1 MPLPGMLQKR
11 SLNDLEVNMPSLLD
25 AAEAFSKLG
34 KKSVEIDQAACV
46 RVRHRH
52 ASCMACFQVCA
63 HEAIARDDDGL
74 LAIDN
79 HLCTGCGACA
89 SVCPT
94 SALQLV
100 EDVPELVRAAI
111 ESIAEQA
118 DALQDDT
125 DPSSADSLRTE
136 KPCGTLTISC
146 EYLRN
151 QEAALE
157 ERAHSEAGLRVKAS
171 PDEIDPP
178 KAKTEHEA
186 ECSLTLSCLAALDE
200 AALISAAC
208 SNVEVRY
215 ESGDCACCP
224 NAQGELIATLGEQA
238 TRFLGAFLAA
248 ATPERPLPAARAL
261 PAAWSLVT
269 PNDAESATTNT
280 SPELSRRG
288 LFDHFIERT
297 TDSIAEAA
305 VGTFYVSTTAQDQKR
320 TLAQRLFADKGIL
333 KHIEA
338 VLLGILQNLLDG
350 GAHEQ
355 RHGLVCLGNA
365 FFLHAPLQFASSALT
380 SEALSAHAGKILRVG
395 LVKALCNHGVF
406 LLSILA
412 CDRLLCAAPPHGG
425 NHTIGAGSAAPVR
438 CRSAAAGLLPN
449 QRFSSSSSS
458 SSFLPPRTISP
469 DGT

>member
-1 MPLPGMLQKR
+1 
-11 SLNDLEVNMPSLLD
+11 MPSLLD

-52 ASCMACFQVCA
+52 ASCTACFQVCA
-63 HEAIARDDDGL
+63 HEAITRDDDGL

-79 HLCTGCGACA
+79 HLCTGCGACV

-100 EDVPELVRAAI
+100 EDVPDLVRAAI
-111 ESIAEQA
+111 KRIIEQA
-118 DALQDDT
+118 DALQDDA
-125 DPSSADSLRTE
+125 DQGSAGGLHAKR
-136 KPCGTLTISC
+136 PCGTLTIRC

-151 QEAALE
+151 QQAALE
-157 ERAHSEAGLRVKAS
+157 ERARNEADLRVGAL
-171 PDEIDPP
+171 PEEIDPS
-178 KAKTEHEA
+178 KAKIEHEA

-224 NAQGELIATLGEQA
+224 NAQGELIAALGEQA
-238 TRFLGAFLAA
+238 THFLGAFLAA
-248 ATPERPLPAARAL
+248 ATPERPLPATQAL

-269 PNDAESATTNT
+269 PNDAERATTNT

-320 TLAQRLFADKGIL
+320 TLTQSLFADKGIL

-338 VLLGILQNLLDG
+338 VRNERVLNELYHFDPEWADRVLPEKDDAVLPTRLFGEVTVDEIACDLCGICMTFCPTG
-350 GAHEQ
+350 
-355 RHGLVCLGNA
+355 
-365 FFLHAPLQFASSALT
+365 
-380 SEALSAHAGKILRVG
+380 ALSGVANEPVNSFVMLNRDIASKGELSFRANDCMACNLCLDVCPHD
-395 LVKALCNHGVF
+395 ALELQRG
-406 LLSILA
+406 I
-412 CDRLLCAAPPHGG
+412 CARDLFALEPH
-425 NHTIGAGSAAPVR
+425 TLIKR
-438 CRSAAAGLLPN
+438 
-449 QRFSSSSSS
+449 
-458 SSFLPPRTISP
+458 
-469 DGT
+469 

>member
-1 MPLPGMLQKR
+1 
-11 SLNDLEVNMPSLLD
+11 MPSLLD

-34 KKSVEIDQAACV
+34 KKSVGIDQAACV

-52 ASCMACFQVCA
+52 ASCTACFQVCA
-63 HEAIARDDDGL
+63 HEAITRDDDGL

-79 HLCTGCGACA
+79 HLCTGCGACV

-100 EDVPELVRAAI
+100 EDVPDLVRAAI
-111 ESIAEQA
+111 KRIIEQA
-118 DALQDDT
+118 DALQDDA
-125 DPSSADSLRTE
+125 DQGSAGGLHAKR
-136 KPCGTLTISC
+136 PCGTLTIRC

-151 QEAALE
+151 QQAALE
-157 ERAHSEAGLRVKAS
+157 ERARNEADLRVGAL
-171 PDEIDPP
+171 PEEIDPS
-178 KAKTEHEA
+178 KAKIEHEA

-224 NAQGELIATLGEQA
+224 NAQGELIAALGEQA
-238 TRFLGAFLAA
+238 THFLGAFLAA
-248 ATPERPLPAARAL
+248 ATPERPLPAARVL

-269 PNDAESATTNT
+269 PNDAERATTNT

-320 TLAQRLFADKGIL
+320 TLTQSLFADKGIL

-338 VLLGILQNLLDG
+338 ARNERVLNELYRFDPKWADRILPEKDDAVLPTRLFGEVTVDEIACDLCGICMTFCPTG
-350 GAHEQ
+350 
-355 RHGLVCLGNA
+355 
-365 FFLHAPLQFASSALT
+365 
-380 SEALSAHAGKILRVG
+380 ALSGVANEPVNSFVMLNRDIASKGELSFRANDCMACNLCLDVCPHD
-395 LVKALCNHGVF
+395 ALELQRG
-406 LLSILA
+406 I
-412 CDRLLCAAPPHGG
+412 CARDLFA
-425 NHTIGAGSAAPVR
+425 
-438 CRSAAAGLLPN
+438 LE
-449 QRFSSSSSS
+449 
-458 SSFLPPRTISP
+458 PRTLIKR
-469 DGT
+469 

>member
-1 MPLPGMLQKR
+1 
-11 SLNDLEVNMPSLLD
+11 MPSLLD

-52 ASCMACFQVCA
+52 ASCTACFQVCA
-63 HEAIARDDDGL
+63 HEAISRDDDGL

-100 EDVPELVRAAI
+100 EDVPELVRTAI
-111 ESIAEQA
+111 KHIVEQA
-118 DALQDDT
+118 DALQDDA
-125 DPSSADSLRTE
+125 DQDSAGGLHAKR
-136 KPCGTLTISC
+136 PCGTLTIRC

-151 QEAALE
+151 QQAALE
-157 ERAHSEAGLRVKAS
+157 ERARNETDLRVGAS
-171 PDEIDPP
+171 PEKIGPS

-224 NAQGELIATLGEQA
+224 NAQGELIAALGEQA
-238 TRFLGAFLAA
+238 THFLGAFLAA
-248 ATPERPLPAARAL
+248 ATPEQPLPAARAL

-269 PNDAESATTNT
+269 PNDAERATTNT

-305 VGTFYVSTTAQDQKR
+305 VGTFYVGTTAQDQKR
-320 TLAQRLFADKGIL
+320 TLTQSLFADKGIL

-338 VLLGILQNLLDG
+338 ARNERVLNELYRFDPKWVDRILPEKDDAVLPTRLFGEVTVDEIACDLCGICMTFCPTG
-350 GAHEQ
+350 
-355 RHGLVCLGNA
+355 
-365 FFLHAPLQFASSALT
+365 
-380 SEALSAHAGKILRVG
+380 ALSGVANEPVNSFVMLNRDIASKGELSFRANDCMACNLCLDICPHD
-395 LVKALCNHGVF
+395 ALELQRG
-406 LLSILA
+406 I
-412 CDRLLCAAPPHGG
+412 CARDLFA
-425 NHTIGAGSAAPVR
+425 
-438 CRSAAAGLLPN
+438 LE
-449 QRFSSSSSS
+449 
-458 SSFLPPRTISP
+458 PRTLIKR
-469 DGT
+469 

>member
-1 MPLPGMLQKR
+1 
-11 SLNDLEVNMPSLLD
+11 MPSLLD

-52 ASCMACFQVCA
+52 ASCTACFQVCA
-63 HEAIARDDDGL
+63 HEAITRDDDGL

-79 HLCTGCGACA
+79 HLCTGCGACV

-100 EDVPELVRAAI
+100 EDVPDLVRAAI
-111 ESIAEQA
+111 KRIIEQA
-118 DALQDDT
+118 DALQDDA
-125 DPSSADSLRTE
+125 DQGSAGGLHAKR
-136 KPCGTLTISC
+136 PCGTLTIRC

-151 QEAALE
+151 QQAALE
-157 ERAHSEAGLRVKAS
+157 ERARNEADLRVGAL
-171 PDEIDPP
+171 PEEIDPS
-178 KAKTEHEA
+178 KAKIEHEA

-200 AALISAAC
+200 AALVSAAC

-224 NAQGELIATLGEQA
+224 NAQGELIAALGEQA
-238 TRFLGAFLAA
+238 THFLGAFLAA

-320 TLAQRLFADKGIL
+320 TLTQSLFADKGIL
-333 KHIEA
+333 KRINAVRNERVLNELYRFDPEWADQILPEKDDA
-338 VLLGILQNLLDG
+338 VLPTRLFGEVTVD
-350 GAHEQ
+350 E
-355 RHGLVCLGNA
+355 
-365 FFLHAPLQFASSALT
+365 T
-380 SEALSAHAGKILRVG
+380 
-395 LVKALCNHGVF
+395 
-406 LLSILA
+406 A
-412 CDRLLCAAPPHGG
+412 CDLCGICMTFCPTGALRGVANEPVNSFVMLNRNVASKGELSFRANDCMACQLCTDICPHD
-425 NHTIGAGSAAPVR
+425 A
-438 CRSAAAGLLPN
+438 LEL
-449 QRFSSSSSS
+449 QRGICARDLFA
-458 SSFLPPRTISP
+458 LEPRTLIKR
-469 DGT
+469 

>member
-1 MPLPGMLQKR
+1 
-11 SLNDLEVNMPSLLD
+11 MPSLLD

-52 ASCMACFQVCA
+52 ASCTACFQVCA
-63 HEAIARDDDGL
+63 HEAITRDDDGL

-79 HLCTGCGACA
+79 HLCTGCGACV

-100 EDVPELVRAAI
+100 EEVPDHVQAAI
-111 ESIAEQA
+111 KRIVEQA
-118 DALQDDT
+118 DVLQDDA
-125 DPSSADSLRTE
+125 DQGSAGGLHAER
-136 KPCGTLTISC
+136 PCGTLTIRC

-151 QEAALE
+151 QQAALE
-157 ERAHSEAGLRVKAS
+157 ERARNEADLRASAS
-171 PDEIDPP
+171 PDKIDPS

-186 ECSLTLSCLAALDE
+186 GCSLTLSCLAALDE

-224 NAQGELIATLGEQA
+224 NAQGELIAALGEQA
-238 TRFLGAFLAA
+238 THFLGAFLAA
-248 ATPERPLPAARAL
+248 ATPERPLPAARVL

-269 PNDAESATTNT
+269 PNDAERATTNT

-320 TLAQRLFADKGIL
+320 TLTQSLFADKGIL

-338 VLLGILQNLLDG
+338 VRNERVLNELYRFDPEWVDRVLPEKDDAVLPTRLFGEVTVDEIACDLCGICMTFCPTG
-350 GAHEQ
+350 
-355 RHGLVCLGNA
+355 
-365 FFLHAPLQFASSALT
+365 
-380 SEALSAHAGKILRVG
+380 ALSGVANEPVNSFVMLNRDIASKGELSFRANDCMACNLCLDVCPHD
-395 LVKALCNHGVF
+395 ALELQRG
-406 LLSILA
+406 I
-412 CDRLLCAAPPHGG
+412 CARDLFALEPH
-425 NHTIGAGSAAPVR
+425 TLIKR
-438 CRSAAAGLLPN
+438 
-449 QRFSSSSSS
+449 
-458 SSFLPPRTISP
+458 
-469 DGT
+469 

>member
-1 MPLPGMLQKR
+1 
-11 SLNDLEVNMPSLLD
+11 MPSLLD

-52 ASCMACFQVCA
+52 ASCTACFQVCA

-100 EDVPELVRAAI
+100 EDVLDLVRAAI
-111 ESIAEQA
+111 KRIVEQA
-118 DALQDDT
+118 DALQDDA
-125 DPSSADSLRTE
+125 DQGSAGDLHAER
-136 KPCGTLTISC
+136 PCGTLTIRC

-151 QEAALE
+151 QQAALE
-157 ERAHSEAGLRVKAS
+157 ERARNETDLRVGAL
-171 PDEIDPP
+171 PEEIDPS
-178 KAKTEHEA
+178 KAKVEHEA

-224 NAQGELIATLGEQA
+224 NAQGELIAALGEQA
-238 TRFLGAFLAA
+238 THFLGAFLAA
-248 ATPERPLPAARAL
+248 ATPERPLPAARVL
-261 PAAWSLVT
+261 PAAWSHVT
-269 PNDAESATTNT
+269 PNDAERATTNT

-320 TLAQRLFADKGIL
+320 TLTQSLFADKGIL

-338 VLLGILQNLLDG
+338 VRNERVLNELYRFDPKWVDRILPEKDDAVLPTRLFGEVTVDEIACDLCGICMTFCPTG
-350 GAHEQ
+350 
-355 RHGLVCLGNA
+355 
-365 FFLHAPLQFASSALT
+365 
-380 SEALSAHAGKILRVG
+380 ALSGVANEPVNSFVMLNRDIASKGELSFRANDCMACNLCLDVCPHD
-395 LVKALCNHGVF
+395 ALELQRG
-406 LLSILA
+406 I
-412 CDRLLCAAPPHGG
+412 CARDLFA
-425 NHTIGAGSAAPVR
+425 
-438 CRSAAAGLLPN
+438 LE
-449 QRFSSSSSS
+449 
-458 SSFLPPRTISP
+458 PRTLIKR
-469 DGT
+469 

>member
-1 MPLPGMLQKR
+1 
-11 SLNDLEVNMPSLLD
+11 MPSLLD

-52 ASCMACFQVCA
+52 ASCTACFQVCA

-79 HLCTGCGACA
+79 HLCTGCGACV

-100 EDVPELVRAAI
+100 EDVPDHVQAAI
-111 ESIAEQA
+111 KRIVEQA
-118 DALQDDT
+118 DVLQDD
-125 DPSSADSLRTE
+125 ADQGRAGDLHAES
-136 KPCGTLTISC
+136 PCGTLTISC

-151 QEAALE
+151 QQAALE
-157 ERAHSEAGLRVKAS
+157 EHARNEADLRVGAS
-171 PDEIDPP
+171 PDKTDPS

-224 NAQGELIATLGEQA
+224 NAQGELIAALGEQA
-238 TRFLGAFLAA
+238 THFLGAFLAA
-248 ATPERPLPAARAL
+248 ATPERPLPAARVL

-269 PNDAESATTNT
+269 PNDAERATTNT

-305 VGTFYVSTTAQDQKR
+305 VGTFYVSTTTQDQKR
-320 TLAQRLFADKGIL
+320 TLTQSLFADKGIL

-338 VLLGILQNLLDG
+338 VRNERVLNELYRFDPEWADRILPEKDDAVLPTRLFGEVTVDEIACDLCGICMTFCPTG
-350 GAHEQ
+350 
-355 RHGLVCLGNA
+355 
-365 FFLHAPLQFASSALT
+365 
-380 SEALSAHAGKILRVG
+380 ALSGVANEPVNSFVMLNRDIASKGELNFRANDCMACNLCLDVCPHD
-395 LVKALCNHGVF
+395 ALELQRG
-406 LLSILA
+406 I
-412 CDRLLCAAPPHGG
+412 CARDLFA
-425 NHTIGAGSAAPVR
+425 
-438 CRSAAAGLLPN
+438 LE
-449 QRFSSSSSS
+449 
-458 SSFLPPRTISP
+458 PRTLIKR
-469 DGT
+469 

>member
-1 MPLPGMLQKR
+1 
-11 SLNDLEVNMPSLLD
+11 MPSLLD

-52 ASCMACFQVCA
+52 TSCTACFQVCA
-63 HEAIARDDDGL
+63 HEAITRDDDGL

-79 HLCTGCGACA
+79 HLCTGCGACV

-100 EDVPELVRAAI
+100 EDVPGLVQAAI
-111 ESIAEQA
+111 KRIAEQA
-118 DALQDDT
+118 DALQDDA
-125 DPSSADSLRTE
+125 DQGSAGGLHAKR
-136 KPCGTLTISC
+136 PCGALTIRC

-151 QEAALE
+151 QQAALE
-157 ERAHSEAGLRVKAS
+157 ERARNEADLRVGAL
-171 PDEIDPP
+171 PEEIDPS
-178 KAKTEHEA
+178 KAKIEHEA

-224 NAQGELIATLGEQA
+224 NAQGELIAALGEQA
-238 TRFLGAFLAA
+238 THFLGAFLAA
-248 ATPERPLPAARAL
+248 ATPERPLPATRVL

-269 PNDAESATTNT
+269 PNDAERATTNT

-320 TLAQRLFADKGIL
+320 TLTQSLFADKGIL

-338 VLLGILQNLLDG
+338 VRNERVLNELYRFDPEWADRVLPEKDDATLPTRLFGEVTVDKTTCDLCGICMTFCPTG
-350 GAHEQ
+350 
-355 RHGLVCLGNA
+355 
-365 FFLHAPLQFASSALT
+365 
-380 SEALSAHAGKILRVG
+380 ALSGVANEPVNSFVMLNRDIASKGELSFRANDCMACNLCLDVCPHD
-395 LVKALCNHGVF
+395 ALELQRG
-406 LLSILA
+406 I
-412 CDRLLCAAPPHGG
+412 CARDLFALEPH
-425 NHTIGAGSAAPVR
+425 TLIKR
-438 CRSAAAGLLPN
+438 
-449 QRFSSSSSS
+449 
-458 SSFLPPRTISP
+458 
-469 DGT
+469 

>member
-1 MPLPGMLQKR
+1 
-11 SLNDLEVNMPSLLD
+11 MPSLLD

-52 ASCMACFQVCA
+52 ASCTACFQVCA
-63 HEAIARDDDGL
+63 HEAITRDDDGL

-79 HLCTGCGACA
+79 HLCTGCGACV

-100 EDVPELVRAAI
+100 EDVPDLVRAAI
-111 ESIAEQA
+111 KRIIEQA
-118 DALQDDT
+118 DALQDDA
-125 DPSSADSLRTE
+125 DQGSAGGLHAKR
-136 KPCGTLTISC
+136 PCGTLTIRC

-151 QEAALE
+151 QQAALE
-157 ERAHSEAGLRVKAS
+157 ERARNEADLRVGAS
-171 PDEIDPP
+171 PEEIDPS

-186 ECSLTLSCLAALDE
+186 GCSLTLSCLAALDE

-224 NAQGELIATLGEQA
+224 NAQGELIAALGEQA
-238 TRFLGAFLAA
+238 THFLGAFLAA
-248 ATPERPLPAARAL
+248 VTPERPLPAARVL

-269 PNDAESATTNT
+269 PNDAERATTNT

-320 TLAQRLFADKGIL
+320 TLTQSLFADKGIL

-338 VLLGILQNLLDG
+338 VRNERMLNELYRFDPEWADRVLPEKDDAVLPTRLFGEVTVDKTTCDLCGICMTFCPTG
-350 GAHEQ
+350 
-355 RHGLVCLGNA
+355 
-365 FFLHAPLQFASSALT
+365 
-380 SEALSAHAGKILRVG
+380 ALSGVANEPVNSFVMLNRDIASKGELSFRANDCMACNLCLDVCPHD
-395 LVKALCNHGVF
+395 ALELQRG
-406 LLSILA
+406 I
-412 CDRLLCAAPPHGG
+412 CARDLFA
-425 NHTIGAGSAAPVR
+425 
-438 CRSAAAGLLPN
+438 LE
-449 QRFSSSSSS
+449 
-458 SSFLPPRTISP
+458 PRTLIKR
-469 DGT
+469 

>member
-288 LFDHFIERT
+288 MFDHFVHRT

-305 VGTFYVSTTAQDQKR
+305 VGTFYVGAETQREKPALAQSLLARKGLMKRVEPVRNERILNELYRIDPAWAEATLNAEDDIHLPTRLFGSVRVSETTCDLCGICMTFCPTGALRGVANEPVNSFVALTRNTEIHGQLDFRANDCMACNLCLDVCPHDALELQRGICARDLFALEPR
-320 TLAQRLFADKGIL
+320 TLIKR
-333 KHIEA
+333 
-338 VLLGILQNLLDG
+338 
-350 GAHEQ
+350 
-355 RHGLVCLGNA
+355 
-365 FFLHAPLQFASSALT
+365 
-380 SEALSAHAGKILRVG
+380 
-395 LVKALCNHGVF
+395 
-406 LLSILA
+406 
-412 CDRLLCAAPPHGG
+412 
-425 NHTIGAGSAAPVR
+425 
-438 CRSAAAGLLPN
+438 
-449 QRFSSSSSS
+449 
-458 SSFLPPRTISP
+458 
-469 DGT
+469 

>member
-1 MPLPGMLQKR
+1 
-11 SLNDLEVNMPSLLD
+11 MPSLLD

-52 ASCMACFQVCA
+52 ASCTACFQVCA
-63 HEAIARDDDGL
+63 HEAISRDDDGL

-79 HLCTGCGACA
+79 HLCTGCGACV

-100 EDVPELVRAAI
+100 EDVPDHVQAAI
-111 ESIAEQA
+111 KRIVEQA
-118 DALQDDT
+118 DVLQDD
-125 DPSSADSLRTE
+125 ADQGRAGDLHAES
-136 KPCGTLTISC
+136 PCGTLTIRC

-151 QEAALE
+151 QQAALE
-157 ERAHSEAGLRVKAS
+157 ERARNEADLRVGAL
-171 PDEIDPP
+171 PEEIDPS
-178 KAKTEHEA
+178 KAKIEHEA

-224 NAQGELIATLGEQA
+224 NAQGELIAALGEQA
-238 TRFLGAFLAA
+238 THFLGAFLAA
-248 ATPERPLPAARAL
+248 ATPERPLPATRAL

-269 PNDAESATTNT
+269 PNDAERATTNT

-320 TLAQRLFADKGIL
+320 TLTQSLFADKGIL

-338 VLLGILQNLLDG
+338 ARNERVLNELYRFDPKWADRILPEKDDAVLPTRLFGEVTVDEIACDLCGICMTFCPTG
-350 GAHEQ
+350 
-355 RHGLVCLGNA
+355 
-365 FFLHAPLQFASSALT
+365 
-380 SEALSAHAGKILRVG
+380 ALSGVANEPVNSFVMLNRDIASKGELSFRANDCMACNLCLDVCPHD
-395 LVKALCNHGVF
+395 ALELQRG
-406 LLSILA
+406 I
-412 CDRLLCAAPPHGG
+412 CARDLFALEPH
-425 NHTIGAGSAAPVR
+425 TLIKR
-438 CRSAAAGLLPN
+438 
-449 QRFSSSSSS
+449 
-458 SSFLPPRTISP
+458 
-469 DGT
+469 

>member
-1 MPLPGMLQKR
+1 
-11 SLNDLEVNMPSLLD
+11 MPSLLD

-52 ASCMACFQVCA
+52 ASCTACFQVCA
-63 HEAIARDDDGL
+63 HEAITRDDDGL

-79 HLCTGCGACA
+79 HLCTGCGACV

-100 EDVPELVRAAI
+100 EDVPDLVRAAI
-111 ESIAEQA
+111 KRIIEQA
-118 DALQDDT
+118 DALQDDA
-125 DPSSADSLRTE
+125 DQGSAGGLHAKR
-136 KPCGTLTISC
+136 PCGTLTIRC

-151 QEAALE
+151 QQAALE
-157 ERAHSEAGLRVKAS
+157 ERARNEADLRVGAL
-171 PDEIDPP
+171 PEEIDPS
-178 KAKTEHEA
+178 KAKIEHEA

-224 NAQGELIATLGEQA
+224 NAQGELIAALGEQA
-238 TRFLGAFLAA
+238 THFLGAFLAA
-248 ATPERPLPAARAL
+248 ATSERPLPAARVL

-269 PNDAESATTNT
+269 PNDAERATTNT

-320 TLAQRLFADKGIL
+320 TLTQSLFADKGIL

-338 VLLGILQNLLDG
+338 ARNERVLNELYRFDPEWADRILPEKDDAVLPTRLFGEVTVDEIACDLCGICMTFCPTG
-350 GAHEQ
+350 
-355 RHGLVCLGNA
+355 
-365 FFLHAPLQFASSALT
+365 
-380 SEALSAHAGKILRVG
+380 ALSGVANEPVNSFVMLNRDIASKGELSFRANDCMACNLCLDVCPHD
-395 LVKALCNHGVF
+395 ALELQRG
-406 LLSILA
+406 I
-412 CDRLLCAAPPHGG
+412 CARDLFA
-425 NHTIGAGSAAPVR
+425 
-438 CRSAAAGLLPN
+438 LE
-449 QRFSSSSSS
+449 
-458 SSFLPPRTISP
+458 PRTLIKR
-469 DGT
+469 

>member
-1 MPLPGMLQKR
+1 
-11 SLNDLEVNMPSLLD
+11 MPSLLD

-52 ASCMACFQVCA
+52 ASCTACFQVCA

-79 HLCTGCGACA
+79 HLCTGCGACV

-100 EDVPELVRAAI
+100 EDVPDHVQAAI
-111 ESIAEQA
+111 KRIVEQA
-118 DALQDDT
+118 DVLQDD
-125 DPSSADSLRTE
+125 ADQGRAGDLHAES
-136 KPCGTLTISC
+136 PCGTLTISC

-151 QEAALE
+151 QQAALE
-157 ERAHSEAGLRVKAS
+157 EHARNEADLRVGAS
-171 PDEIDPP
+171 PDKTDPS
-178 KAKTEHEA
+178 KAKIEHEA
-186 ECSLTLSCLAALDE
+186 GCSLTLSCLAALDE

-224 NAQGELIATLGEQA
+224 NAQGELIAALGEQA
-238 TRFLGAFLAA
+238 THFLGAFLAA
-248 ATPERPLPAARAL
+248 ATSERPLPAARVL

-269 PNDAESATTNT
+269 PNDAERATTNT

-305 VGTFYVSTTAQDQKR
+305 VGTFYVSTTTQDQKR
-320 TLAQRLFADKGIL
+320 TLTQSLFADKGIL

-338 VLLGILQNLLDG
+338 VRNERVLNELYRFDPEWADRILPEKDDAVLPTRLFGEVTVDEIACDLCGICMTFCPTG
-350 GAHEQ
+350 
-355 RHGLVCLGNA
+355 
-365 FFLHAPLQFASSALT
+365 
-380 SEALSAHAGKILRVG
+380 ALSGVANEPVNSFVMLNRDIASKGELNFRANDCMACNLCLDVCPHD
-395 LVKALCNHGVF
+395 ALELQRG
-406 LLSILA
+406 I
-412 CDRLLCAAPPHGG
+412 CARDLFALEPH
-425 NHTIGAGSAAPVR
+425 TLIKR
-438 CRSAAAGLLPN
+438 
-449 QRFSSSSSS
+449 
-458 SSFLPPRTISP
+458 
-469 DGT
+469 

>member
-1 MPLPGMLQKR
+1 MPLPGVLQKR

-100 EDVPELVRAAI
+100 EDIPELVRAAI

-151 QEAALE
+151 QQAALK
-157 ERAHSEAGLRVKAS
+157 ERAHREADLRASAS
-171 PDEIDPP
+171 PDEIDPS
-178 KAKTEHEA
+178 KAKPGHEA

-224 NAQGELIATLGEQA
+224 NAQGSLIAEVSEQA
-238 TRFLGAFLAA
+238 EHLLAA
-248 ATPERPLPAARAL
+248 LVDASPYGLSLPGNARAIA
-261 PAAWSLVT
+261 PQWTIVE
-269 PNDAESATTNT
+269 AESEEASRANT

-288 LFDHFIERT
+288 MFDHFVHRT

-305 VGTFYVSTTAQDQKR
+305 VGTFYVGAETQREKPALTQSLLARKGLMKRVEPVRNERILNELYRIDPAWAEATLNAEDDIHLPTRLFGSVRVSETICDLCGICMTFCPTGALRGVANEPVNSFVALTRNTEIHGQLDFRANDCVACQLCTDICPHDALELQRGIRECDLFALEPR
-320 TLAQRLFADKGIL
+320 TLIKR
-333 KHIEA
+333 
-338 VLLGILQNLLDG
+338 
-350 GAHEQ
+350 
-355 RHGLVCLGNA
+355 
-365 FFLHAPLQFASSALT
+365 
-380 SEALSAHAGKILRVG
+380 
-395 LVKALCNHGVF
+395 
-406 LLSILA
+406 
-412 CDRLLCAAPPHGG
+412 
-425 NHTIGAGSAAPVR
+425 
-438 CRSAAAGLLPN
+438 
-449 QRFSSSSSS
+449 
-458 SSFLPPRTISP
+458 
-469 DGT
+469 

>member
-1 MPLPGMLQKR
+1 
-11 SLNDLEVNMPSLLD
+11 MPSLLD

-52 ASCMACFQVCA
+52 ASCTACFQVCA
-63 HEAIARDDDGL
+63 HEAITRDDDGL

-79 HLCTGCGACA
+79 HLCTGCGACV

-100 EDVPELVRAAI
+100 EDVPDLVRAAI
-111 ESIAEQA
+111 KRIIEQA
-118 DALQDDT
+118 DALQDDA
-125 DPSSADSLRTE
+125 DQGSAGGLHAKR
-136 KPCGTLTISC
+136 PCGTLTIRC

-151 QEAALE
+151 QQAALE
-157 ERAHSEAGLRVKAS
+157 ERARNEADLRVGAL
-171 PDEIDPP
+171 PEEIDPS
-178 KAKTEHEA
+178 KTKIKHEA

-224 NAQGELIATLGEQA
+224 NAQGELIAALGEQA
-238 TRFLGAFLAA
+238 THFLGAFLAA
-248 ATPERPLPAARAL
+248 ATPERPLPAARVL
-261 PAAWSLVT
+261 PAAWSLVS
-269 PNDAESATTNT
+269 PNDAERATTNT

-320 TLAQRLFADKGIL
+320 TLAQSLFADKGIL

-338 VLLGILQNLLDG
+338 VRNERVLNELYRFDPEWADRILPEKDDAVLPTRLFGEVTVDEIACDLCGICMTFCPTG
-350 GAHEQ
+350 
-355 RHGLVCLGNA
+355 
-365 FFLHAPLQFASSALT
+365 
-380 SEALSAHAGKILRVG
+380 ALSGVANEPVNSFVMLNRDIASKGELSFRANDCMACNLCLDVCPHD
-395 LVKALCNHGVF
+395 ALELQRG
-406 LLSILA
+406 I
-412 CDRLLCAAPPHGG
+412 CARDLFALEPH
-425 NHTIGAGSAAPVR
+425 TLIKR
-438 CRSAAAGLLPN
+438 
-449 QRFSSSSSS
+449 
-458 SSFLPPRTISP
+458 
-469 DGT
+469 

>member
-1 MPLPGMLQKR
+1 
-11 SLNDLEVNMPSLLD
+11 MPSLLD

-52 ASCMACFQVCA
+52 ASCTACFQVCA
-63 HEAIARDDDGL
+63 HEAITRDDDGL

-79 HLCTGCGACA
+79 HLCTGCGACV

-100 EDVPELVRAAI
+100 EDVPDLVRAAI
-111 ESIAEQA
+111 KRIIEQA
-118 DALQDDT
+118 DALQDDA
-125 DPSSADSLRTE
+125 DQGSAGGLHAKR
-136 KPCGTLTISC
+136 PCGTLTIRC

-151 QEAALE
+151 QQAALE
-157 ERAHSEAGLRVKAS
+157 ERARNEADLRVGAL
-171 PDEIDPP
+171 PEEIDLS
-178 KAKTEHEA
+178 KAKIEHEA

-215 ESGDCACCP
+215 ESGNCACCP
-224 NAQGELIATLGEQA
+224 NAQGELIAALGEQA
-238 TRFLGAFLAA
+238 THFLGAFLAA
-248 ATPERPLPAARAL
+248 ATPERPLPATRAL

-269 PNDAESATTNT
+269 PNDAERATTNT

-320 TLAQRLFADKGIL
+320 TLTQSLFADKGIL
-333 KHIEA
+333 KHVEA
-338 VLLGILQNLLDG
+338 VRNERVLNELYRFDPEWADRVLPEKDDAVLPTRLFGEVTVDEIACDLCGICMTFCPTG
-350 GAHEQ
+350 
-355 RHGLVCLGNA
+355 
-365 FFLHAPLQFASSALT
+365 
-380 SEALSAHAGKILRVG
+380 ALSGVANEPVNSFVMLNRDIASRGELSFRANDCMACNLCLDVCPHD
-395 LVKALCNHGVF
+395 ALELQRG
-406 LLSILA
+406 I
-412 CDRLLCAAPPHGG
+412 CARDIFALEPH
-425 NHTIGAGSAAPVR
+425 TLIKR
-438 CRSAAAGLLPN
+438 
-449 QRFSSSSSS
+449 
-458 SSFLPPRTISP
+458 
-469 DGT
+469 

>member
-1 MPLPGMLQKR
+1 
-11 SLNDLEVNMPSLLD
+11 MPSLLD

-52 ASCMACFQVCA
+52 ASCTACFQVCA
-63 HEAIARDDDGL
+63 HEAITRDDDGL

-79 HLCTGCGACA
+79 HLCTGCGACV

-100 EDVPELVRAAI
+100 EDVPDLVRAAI
-111 ESIAEQA
+111 KRIIEQA
-118 DALQDDT
+118 DALQDDA
-125 DPSSADSLRTE
+125 DQGSAGGLHAER
-136 KPCGTLTISC
+136 PCGTLTIRC

-151 QEAALE
+151 QQAALE
-157 ERAHSEAGLRVKAS
+157 ERARNEADLRVGAS
-171 PDEIDPP
+171 PEEIDPS

-186 ECSLTLSCLAALDE
+186 GCSLTLSCLAALDE

-224 NAQGELIATLGEQA
+224 NAQGELIAALGEQA
-238 TRFLGAFLAA
+238 THFLGAFLAA
-248 ATPERPLPAARAL
+248 ATSERPLPAARVL

-269 PNDAESATTNT
+269 PNDAERATTNT

-305 VGTFYVSTTAQDQKR
+305 VGTFYVSTTTQDQKR
-320 TLAQRLFADKGIL
+320 TLTQSLFADKGIL

-338 VLLGILQNLLDG
+338 ARNERVLNELYRFDPKWADRILPEKDDAVLPTRLFGEVTVDEIACDLCGICMTFCPTG
-350 GAHEQ
+350 
-355 RHGLVCLGNA
+355 
-365 FFLHAPLQFASSALT
+365 
-380 SEALSAHAGKILRVG
+380 ALSGVANEPVNSFVMLNRDIASKGELSFRANDCMACNLCLDVCPHD
-395 LVKALCNHGVF
+395 ALELQRG
-406 LLSILA
+406 I
-412 CDRLLCAAPPHGG
+412 CARDLFA
-425 NHTIGAGSAAPVR
+425 
-438 CRSAAAGLLPN
+438 LE
-449 QRFSSSSSS
+449 
-458 SSFLPPRTISP
+458 PRTLIKR
-469 DGT
+469 

>member
-1 MPLPGMLQKR
+1 
-11 SLNDLEVNMPSLLD
+11 MPSLLD

-52 ASCMACFQVCA
+52 ASCTACFQVCA
-63 HEAIARDDDGL
+63 HEAITRDDDGL

-79 HLCTGCGACA
+79 HLCTGCGACV

-100 EDVPELVRAAI
+100 EDVPDLVRAAI
-111 ESIAEQA
+111 KRIIEQA

-125 DPSSADSLRTE
+125 DQGSAGGLHAKR
-136 KPCGTLTISC
+136 PCGTLTIRC

-151 QEAALE
+151 QQAALE
-157 ERAHSEAGLRVKAS
+157 ERARNEADLRVGTLAE
-171 PDEIDPP
+171 EIDPS
-178 KAKTEHEA
+178 KAKIEHEA

-224 NAQGELIATLGEQA
+224 NAQGELIAALGEQA
-238 TRFLGAFLAA
+238 THFLGAFLAA
-248 ATPERPLPAARAL
+248 ATPDRPLPAARVL

-269 PNDAESATTNT
+269 PNDAERATTNT

-320 TLAQRLFADKGIL
+320 TLTQSLFADKGIL

-338 VLLGILQNLLDG
+338 VRNERVLNELYRFDPEWADRVLPEKDDAVLPTRLFGEVTVDEIACDLCGICMTFCPTG
-350 GAHEQ
+350 
-355 RHGLVCLGNA
+355 
-365 FFLHAPLQFASSALT
+365 
-380 SEALSAHAGKILRVG
+380 ALSGVANEPVNSFVMLNRDIASKGELSFRANDCMACNLCLDVCPHD
-395 LVKALCNHGVF
+395 ALELQRG
-406 LLSILA
+406 I
-412 CDRLLCAAPPHGG
+412 CARDLFALEPH
-425 NHTIGAGSAAPVR
+425 TLIKR
-438 CRSAAAGLLPN
+438 
-449 QRFSSSSSS
+449 
-458 SSFLPPRTISP
+458 
-469 DGT
+469 

>member
-1 MPLPGMLQKR
+1 
-11 SLNDLEVNMPSLLD
+11 MPSLLD

-52 ASCMACFQVCA
+52 ASCTACFQVCA
-63 HEAIARDDDGL
+63 HEAISRDDDGL

-100 EDVPELVRAAI
+100 EDVPDLVRAAI
-111 ESIAEQA
+111 KRIIEQA
-118 DALQDDT
+118 DALQDDA
-125 DPSSADSLRTE
+125 DQGSAGGLHAKR
-136 KPCGTLTISC
+136 PCGTLTIRC

-151 QEAALE
+151 QQAALE
-157 ERAHSEAGLRVKAS
+157 ERTRTEAGLHAS
-171 PDEIDPP
+171 DVPDEIDPSR
-178 KAKTEHEA
+178 AGTEHEA
-186 ECSLTLSCLAALDE
+186 GCSLTLSCLAALDE

-208 SNVEVRY
+208 ANVEIHY
-215 ESGDCACCP
+215 ESGDCAHCP
-224 NAQGELIATLGEQA
+224 NAQGELIATIGEQA
-238 TRFLGAFLAA
+238 THFLGSFLAA
-248 ATPERPLPAARAL
+248 TTPQRSLPAARAL

-269 PNDAESATTNT
+269 PADAERATTNT

-320 TLAQRLFADKGIL
+320 TLTQSLFADKGIL

-338 VLLGILQNLLDG
+338 ARNERVLNELYRFDPKWADRILPEKDDAVLPTRLFGEVTVDKAACDLCGICMTFCPTG
-350 GAHEQ
+350 
-355 RHGLVCLGNA
+355 
-365 FFLHAPLQFASSALT
+365 
-380 SEALSAHAGKILRVG
+380 ALSGVANEPVNSFVMLNRDIASKGELSFRANDCMACNLCLDVCPHD
-395 LVKALCNHGVF
+395 ALELQRG
-406 LLSILA
+406 I
-412 CDRLLCAAPPHGG
+412 CARDLFA
-425 NHTIGAGSAAPVR
+425 
-438 CRSAAAGLLPN
+438 LE
-449 QRFSSSSSS
+449 
-458 SSFLPPRTISP
+458 PRTLIKR
-469 DGT
+469 

>member
-1 MPLPGMLQKR
+1 
-11 SLNDLEVNMPSLLD
+11 MPSLLD

-52 ASCMACFQVCA
+52 ASCTACFQVCA
-63 HEAIARDDDGL
+63 HEAITRDDDGL

-79 HLCTGCGACA
+79 HLCTGCGACV

-100 EDVPELVRAAI
+100 EDVPDLVRAAI
-111 ESIAEQA
+111 KRIIEQA
-118 DALQDDT
+118 DALQDD
-125 DPSSADSLRTE
+125 ADQGGAGSLHAER
-136 KPCGTLTISC
+136 PCGTLTIRC

-151 QEAALE
+151 QQAALE
-157 ERAHSEAGLRVKAS
+157 ERARNEADFRVGAS
-171 PDEIDPP
+171 PEEIDPS

-186 ECSLTLSCLAALDE
+186 ESSLTLSCLAALDE

-224 NAQGELIATLGEQA
+224 NAQGELIAALGEQA
-238 TRFLGAFLAA
+238 THFLGAFLAA
-248 ATPERPLPAARAL
+248 ATPERPLPAARVL

-269 PNDAESATTNT
+269 PNDAERATTNT

-320 TLAQRLFADKGIL
+320 TLTQSLFADKGIL

-338 VLLGILQNLLDG
+338 VRNECVLNELYRFDPEWADRVLPKKDDAVLPTRLFGEVTVDEIACDLCGICMTFCPTG
-350 GAHEQ
+350 
-355 RHGLVCLGNA
+355 
-365 FFLHAPLQFASSALT
+365 
-380 SEALSAHAGKILRVG
+380 ALSGVANEPVNSFVMLNRDIASKGELSFRANDCMACNLCLDVCPHD
-395 LVKALCNHGVF
+395 ALELQRG
-406 LLSILA
+406 I
-412 CDRLLCAAPPHGG
+412 CARDLFALEPH
-425 NHTIGAGSAAPVR
+425 TLIKR
-438 CRSAAAGLLPN
+438 
-449 QRFSSSSSS
+449 
-458 SSFLPPRTISP
+458 
-469 DGT
+469 

>member
-269 PNDAESATTNT
+269 PQ
-280 SPELSRRG
+280 RCRKRHYQ
-288 LFDHFIERT
+288 HFART
-297 TDSIAEAA
+297 IAAWA
-305 VGTFYVSTTAQDQKR
+305 LRSLHR
-320 TLAQRLFADKGIL
+320 T
-333 KHIEA
+333 H
-338 VLLGILQNLLDG
+338 
-350 GAHEQ
+350 
-355 RHGLVCLGNA
+355 
-365 FFLHAPLQFASSALT
+365 
-380 SEALSAHAGKILRVG
+380 
-395 LVKALCNHGVF
+395 
-406 LLSILA
+406 
-412 CDRLLCAAPPHGG
+412 DRLYRRSSGG
-425 NHTIGAGSAAPVR
+425 H
-438 CRSAAAGLLPN
+438 LL
-449 QRFSSSSSS
+449 REH
-458 SSFLPPRTISP
+458 
-469 DGT
+469 DGTGSETNARSTSFCRQGHLEAHRSGAQ

>member
-1 MPLPGMLQKR
+1 
-11 SLNDLEVNMPSLLD
+11 MPSLLD

-52 ASCMACFQVCA
+52 ASCTACFQVCA

-79 HLCTGCGACA
+79 HLCTGCGACV

-100 EDVPELVRAAI
+100 EDVPDLVRAAI
-111 ESIAEQA
+111 KRIIEQA
-118 DALQDDT
+118 DALQDDA
-125 DPSSADSLRTE
+125 DQGSAGGLHAKR
-136 KPCGTLTISC
+136 PCGTLTIRC

-151 QEAALE
+151 QQAALE
-157 ERAHSEAGLRVKAS
+157 ERARNEADLRVGAL
-171 PDEIDPP
+171 PEEIDPS
-178 KAKTEHEA
+178 KAKIEHEA

-224 NAQGELIATLGEQA
+224 NAQGELIAALGEQA
-238 TRFLGAFLAA
+238 THFLGAFLAA
-248 ATPERPLPAARAL
+248 ATPKCPLPATRAL

-269 PNDAESATTNT
+269 PNDAERATTNT

-320 TLAQRLFADKGIL
+320 TLTQSLFADKGIL

-338 VLLGILQNLLDG
+338 ARNERVLNELYRFDPEWADRILPEKDDAVLPTRLFGEVTVDEIACDLCGICMTFCPTG
-350 GAHEQ
+350 
-355 RHGLVCLGNA
+355 
-365 FFLHAPLQFASSALT
+365 
-380 SEALSAHAGKILRVG
+380 ALSGVANEPVNSFVMLNRDIASKGELSFRANDCMACNLCLDVCPHD
-395 LVKALCNHGVF
+395 ALELQRG
-406 LLSILA
+406 I
-412 CDRLLCAAPPHGG
+412 CARDLFA
-425 NHTIGAGSAAPVR
+425 
-438 CRSAAAGLLPN
+438 LE
-449 QRFSSSSSS
+449 
-458 SSFLPPRTISP
+458 PRTLIKR
-469 DGT
+469 

>member
-1 MPLPGMLQKR
+1 
-11 SLNDLEVNMPSLLD
+11 MPSLLD

-52 ASCMACFQVCA
+52 ASCTACFQVCA

-79 HLCTGCGACA
+79 HLCTGCGACV

-100 EDVPELVRAAI
+100 EDVPDLVRAAI
-111 ESIAEQA
+111 KRIIEQA
-118 DALQDDT
+118 DALQDDA
-125 DPSSADSLRTE
+125 DQGSAGGLHAKR
-136 KPCGTLTISC
+136 PCGTLTIRC

-151 QEAALE
+151 QQAALE
-157 ERAHSEAGLRVKAS
+157 ERARNEADLRVGAL
-171 PDEIDPP
+171 PEEIDPS
-178 KAKTEHEA
+178 KAKIEHEA

-224 NAQGELIATLGEQA
+224 NAQGELIAALGEQA
-238 TRFLGAFLAA
+238 THFLGAFLAA
-248 ATPERPLPAARAL
+248 ATPERPLPATRAL
-261 PAAWSLVT
+261 PAVWSLVT
-269 PNDAESATTNT
+269 PNDAERATTNT

-320 TLAQRLFADKGIL
+320 TLTQSLFADKGIL

-338 VLLGILQNLLDG
+338 VRNERVLNELYRFDPEWADRVLPEKDDATLPTRLFGEVTVDKTTCDLCGICMTFCPTG
-350 GAHEQ
+350 
-355 RHGLVCLGNA
+355 
-365 FFLHAPLQFASSALT
+365 
-380 SEALSAHAGKILRVG
+380 ALSGVANEPVNSFVMLNRDIASKGELSFRANDCMACNLCLDVCPHD
-395 LVKALCNHGVF
+395 ALELQRG
-406 LLSILA
+406 I
-412 CDRLLCAAPPHGG
+412 CARDLFA
-425 NHTIGAGSAAPVR
+425 
-438 CRSAAAGLLPN
+438 LE
-449 QRFSSSSSS
+449 
-458 SSFLPPRTISP
+458 PRTLIKR
-469 DGT
+469 

>member
-1 MPLPGMLQKR
+1 
-11 SLNDLEVNMPSLLD
+11 MPSLLD

-52 ASCMACFQVCA
+52 ASCTACFQVCA
-63 HEAIARDDDGL
+63 HEAITRDDDGL

-79 HLCTGCGACA
+79 HLCTGCGACV

-100 EDVPELVRAAI
+100 EDVPDLVRAAI
-111 ESIAEQA
+111 KRIIEQA
-118 DALQDDT
+118 DALQDDA
-125 DPSSADSLRTE
+125 DQGSAGGLHAKR
-136 KPCGTLTISC
+136 PCGTLTIRC

-151 QEAALE
+151 QQAALE
-157 ERAHSEAGLRVKAS
+157 ERARNEADLRVGAL
-171 PDEIDPP
+171 PEEIDPS
-178 KAKTEHEA
+178 KAKIEHEA

-224 NAQGELIATLGEQA
+224 NAQGELIAALGEQA
-238 TRFLGAFLAA
+238 THFLGAFLAT
-248 ATPERPLPAARAL
+248 ATPERPLPAARVL

-269 PNDAESATTNT
+269 PNDAERATTNT

-320 TLAQRLFADKGIL
+320 TLTQSLFADKGIL

-338 VLLGILQNLLDG
+338 ARNERVLNELYRFDPKWADRILPEKDDAVLPTRLFGEVTVDEIACDLCGICMTFCPTG
-350 GAHEQ
+350 
-355 RHGLVCLGNA
+355 
-365 FFLHAPLQFASSALT
+365 
-380 SEALSAHAGKILRVG
+380 ALSGVANEPVNSFVMLNRDIASKGELSFRANDCMACNLCLDVCPHD
-395 LVKALCNHGVF
+395 ALELQRG
-406 LLSILA
+406 I
-412 CDRLLCAAPPHGG
+412 CARDLFALEPH
-425 NHTIGAGSAAPVR
+425 TLIKR
-438 CRSAAAGLLPN
+438 
-449 QRFSSSSSS
+449 
-458 SSFLPPRTISP
+458 
-469 DGT
+469 

>member
-338 VLLGILQNLLDG
+338 VRNERVLNELYRFDPEWADQILPEKEDAELPTRLFGEVTVDETACDLCGICMTFCPTG
-350 GAHEQ
+350 
-355 RHGLVCLGNA
+355 
-365 FFLHAPLQFASSALT
+365 
-380 SEALSAHAGKILRVG
+380 ALSGVANEPVNSFVMLNRDIAPKGELSFRANDCMACQLCTDICPHD
-395 LVKALCNHGVF
+395 ALELQRG
-406 LLSILA
+406 IRE
-412 CDRLLCAAPPHGG
+412 CDLFALE
-425 NHTIGAGSAAPVR
+425 
-438 CRSAAAGLLPN
+438 
-449 QRFSSSSSS
+449 
-458 SSFLPPRTISP
+458 PRTLIKR
-469 DGT
+469 

>member
-1 MPLPGMLQKR
+1 
-11 SLNDLEVNMPSLLD
+11 MPSLLD

-52 ASCMACFQVCA
+52 ASCTACFQVCA
-63 HEAIARDDDGL
+63 HEAITRDDDGL

-79 HLCTGCGACA
+79 HLCTGCGACV

-100 EDVPELVRAAI
+100 EDVPGLVQAAI
-111 ESIAEQA
+111 KRIAEQA
-118 DALQDDT
+118 DALQDDA
-125 DPSSADSLRTE
+125 DQGSAGGLHAKR
-136 KPCGTLTISC
+136 PCGALTIRC

-151 QEAALE
+151 QQAALE
-157 ERAHSEAGLRVKAS
+157 ERARNEADLRVGAL
-171 PDEIDPP
+171 PEEIDPS
-178 KAKTEHEA
+178 KAKIEHEA

-224 NAQGELIATLGEQA
+224 NAQGELIAALGEQA
-238 TRFLGAFLAA
+238 THFLGAFLAA
-248 ATPERPLPAARAL
+248 VTPERPLPATRVL

-269 PNDAESATTNT
+269 PNDAERATTNT

-320 TLAQRLFADKGIL
+320 TLTQSLFADKGIL

-338 VLLGILQNLLDG
+338 VRNERVLNELYRFDPEWADRVLPEKDDATLPTRLFGEVTVDKTTCDLCGICMTFCPT
-350 GAHEQ
+350 GALSGIANEP
-355 RHGLVCLGNA
+355 VNS
-365 FFLHAPLQFASSALT
+365 FVALT
-380 SEALSAHAGKILRVG
+380 REAEAHGQLDFRANDCVACNLCLDVCPHD
-395 LVKALCNHGVF
+395 ALKLNHG
-406 LLSILA
+406 IYA
-412 CDRLLCAAPPHGG
+412 CDLFALE
-425 NHTIGAGSAAPVR
+425 
-438 CRSAAAGLLPN
+438 
-449 QRFSSSSSS
+449 
-458 SSFLPPRTISP
+458 PRTLIKR
-469 DGT
+469 

>member
-1 MPLPGMLQKR
+1 
-11 SLNDLEVNMPSLLD
+11 MPSLLD

-52 ASCMACFQVCA
+52 ASCTACFQVCA
-63 HEAIARDDDGL
+63 HEAITRDDDGL

-79 HLCTGCGACA
+79 HLCTGCGACV

-100 EDVPELVRAAI
+100 EDVPDLVRAAI
-111 ESIAEQA
+111 KRIIEQA
-118 DALQDDT
+118 DALQDDA
-125 DPSSADSLRTE
+125 DQGSAGGLHAKR
-136 KPCGTLTISC
+136 PCGTLTIRC

-151 QEAALE
+151 QQAALE
-157 ERAHSEAGLRVKAS
+157 ERARNEADLRVGAL
-171 PDEIDPP
+171 PEEIDPS
-178 KAKTEHEA
+178 KAKIEHEA

-224 NAQGELIATLGEQA
+224 NAQGELIAALGEQA
-238 TRFLGAFLAA
+238 THFLGAFLAA
-248 ATPERPLPAARAL
+248 ATSERPLPAARVL

-269 PNDAESATTNT
+269 PNDAERATTNT

-320 TLAQRLFADKGIL
+320 TLTQSLFADKGIL

-338 VLLGILQNLLDG
+338 ARNERVLNELYRFDPEWADRILPEKDDAVLPTRLFGEVTVDEIACDLCGICMTFCPTG
-350 GAHEQ
+350 
-355 RHGLVCLGNA
+355 
-365 FFLHAPLQFASSALT
+365 
-380 SEALSAHAGKILRVG
+380 ALSGVANEPVNSFVMLNRDIASKGELNFRANDCMACNLCLDVCPHD
-395 LVKALCNHGVF
+395 ALELQRG
-406 LLSILA
+406 I
-412 CDRLLCAAPPHGG
+412 CARDLFALEPH
-425 NHTIGAGSAAPVR
+425 TLIKR
-438 CRSAAAGLLPN
+438 
-449 QRFSSSSSS
+449 
-458 SSFLPPRTISP
+458 
-469 DGT
+469 

>member
-34 KKSVEIDQAACV
+34 KKSV
-46 RVRHRH
+46 

-63 HEAIARDDDGL
+63 HEAIARDNDGL
-74 LAIDN
+74 LVIDN

-100 EDVPELVRAAI
+100 EDVPELVQAAI
-111 ESIAEQA
+111 ESVAEQA

-125 DPSSADSLRTE
+125 GQSSSRSFHAER
-136 KPCGTLTISC
+136 PRGTLTISC

-151 QEAALE
+151 QQAALE
-157 ERAHSEAGLRVKAS
+157 KRSHSEADLRVGAS
-171 PDEIDPP
+171 PDETNPS
-178 KAKTEHEA
+178 KAKTEREA

-215 ESGDCACCP
+215 ESGDCTRCP

-238 TRFLGAFLAA
+238 TYFLDAFLAA
-248 ATPERPLPAARAL
+248 ATPERSLPAARIL
-261 PAAWSLVT
+261 PAVWSLVT
-269 PNDAESATTNT
+269 PNEEESATTNT

-320 TLAQRLFADKGIL
+320 TLTQSLFADKGIL
-333 KHIEA
+333 KRINAVRNERVLNELYRFDPEWADQILPEKDNA
-338 VLLGILQNLLDG
+338 VLPTRLFGEVTVD
-350 GAHEQ
+350 E
-355 RHGLVCLGNA
+355 
-365 FFLHAPLQFASSALT
+365 T
-380 SEALSAHAGKILRVG
+380 
-395 LVKALCNHGVF
+395 
-406 LLSILA
+406 A
-412 CDRLLCAAPPHGG
+412 CDLCGICMTFCPTGALRGVANEPVNSFVMLNRDVASKGELNFRANDCMACNLCLDVCPHD
-425 NHTIGAGSAAPVR
+425 A
-438 CRSAAAGLLPN
+438 LEL
-449 QRFSSSSSS
+449 QRGICACDLFA
-458 SSFLPPRTISP
+458 FEPRTLIKR
-469 DGT
+469 

>member
-1 MPLPGMLQKR
+1 
-11 SLNDLEVNMPSLLD
+11 MPSLLD

-52 ASCMACFQVCA
+52 ASCTACFQVCA
-63 HEAIARDDDGL
+63 HEAITRDDDGL

-79 HLCTGCGACA
+79 HLCTGCGACV

-100 EDVPELVRAAI
+100 EDVPALVRAAI
-111 ESIAEQA
+111 KRIIEQA
-118 DALQDDT
+118 DALQDDA
-125 DPSSADSLRTE
+125 DQGSAGGLHAKR
-136 KPCGTLTISC
+136 PCGTLTIRC

-151 QEAALE
+151 QQAALE
-157 ERAHSEAGLRVKAS
+157 ERARNEADLRVGAL
-171 PDEIDPP
+171 PEEIDPS
-178 KAKTEHEA
+178 KAKIEHEA

-224 NAQGELIATLGEQA
+224 NAQGELIAALGEQA
-238 TRFLGAFLAA
+238 THFLGAFLAA
-248 ATPERPLPAARAL
+248 ATPERPLPATQAL

-269 PNDAESATTNT
+269 PNDAERATTNT

-320 TLAQRLFADKGIL
+320 TLTQSLFADKGIL

-338 VLLGILQNLLDG
+338 VRNERVLNELYRFDPEWADRVLPEKDDAVLPTRLFGEVTVDEIACDLCGICMTFCPTG
-350 GAHEQ
+350 
-355 RHGLVCLGNA
+355 
-365 FFLHAPLQFASSALT
+365 
-380 SEALSAHAGKILRVG
+380 ALSGVANEPVNSFVMLNRDIASKGELSFRANDCMACNLCLDVCPHD
-395 LVKALCNHGVF
+395 ALELQRG
-406 LLSILA
+406 I
-412 CDRLLCAAPPHGG
+412 CARDLFALEPH
-425 NHTIGAGSAAPVR
+425 TLIKR
-438 CRSAAAGLLPN
+438 
-449 QRFSSSSSS
+449 
-458 SSFLPPRTISP
+458 
-469 DGT
+469 

>member
-1 MPLPGMLQKR
+1 
-11 SLNDLEVNMPSLLD
+11 MPSLLD

-52 ASCMACFQVCA
+52 ASCTACFQVCA
-63 HEAIARDDDGL
+63 HEAITRDDDGL

-79 HLCTGCGACA
+79 HLCTGCGACV

-100 EDVPELVRAAI
+100 EDVPDLVRAAI
-111 ESIAEQA
+111 KRIIEQA
-118 DALQDDT
+118 DALQDD
-125 DPSSADSLRTE
+125 ADQGGAGGLHAKR
-136 KPCGTLTISC
+136 PCGTLTIRC

-151 QEAALE
+151 QQAALE
-157 ERAHSEAGLRVKAS
+157 ERARNEADLRVGAL
-171 PDEIDPP
+171 PEEIDPS
-178 KAKTEHEA
+178 KAKIEHEA

-224 NAQGELIATLGEQA
+224 NAQGELIAALGEQA
-238 TRFLGAFLAA
+238 THFLGAFLAA
-248 ATPERPLPAARAL
+248 ATPERPLPAARVL

-269 PNDAESATTNT
+269 PNDAERATTNT

-297 TDSIAEAA
+297 TNSIAEAA
-305 VGTFYVSTTAQDQKR
+305 VGTFYVSTTTQDQKR
-320 TLAQRLFADKGIL
+320 TLTQSLFADKGIL

-338 VLLGILQNLLDG
+338 VRNERVLNELYRFDPEWADRVLPEKDDAVLPTRLFGEVTVDEIACDLCGICMTFCPTG
-350 GAHEQ
+350 
-355 RHGLVCLGNA
+355 
-365 FFLHAPLQFASSALT
+365 
-380 SEALSAHAGKILRVG
+380 ALSGVANEPVNSFVMLNRDIASKGELSFRANDCMACNLCLDVCPHD
-395 LVKALCNHGVF
+395 ALELQRG
-406 LLSILA
+406 I
-412 CDRLLCAAPPHGG
+412 CARDLFALEPH
-425 NHTIGAGSAAPVR
+425 TLIKR
-438 CRSAAAGLLPN
+438 
-449 QRFSSSSSS
+449 
-458 SSFLPPRTISP
+458 
-469 DGT
+469 

>member
-1 MPLPGMLQKR
+1 
-11 SLNDLEVNMPSLLD
+11 MPSLLD

-52 ASCMACFQVCA
+52 ASCTACFQVCA
-63 HEAIARDDDGL
+63 HEAITRDDDGL

-79 HLCTGCGACA
+79 HLCTGCGACV

-100 EDVPELVRAAI
+100 EDVPDLVRAAI
-111 ESIAEQA
+111 KRIIEQA
-118 DALQDDT
+118 DALQDDA
-125 DPSSADSLRTE
+125 DQGSAGGLHAKR
-136 KPCGTLTISC
+136 PCGTLTIRC

-151 QEAALE
+151 QQAALE
-157 ERAHSEAGLRVKAS
+157 ERARNEADLRVGAL
-171 PDEIDPP
+171 PEEIDPS
-178 KAKTEHEA
+178 KAKIEHEA

-224 NAQGELIATLGEQA
+224 KAQGELIAALGEQA
-238 TRFLGAFLAA
+238 THFLGAFLAA
-248 ATPERPLPAARAL
+248 ATPERPLPATQAL

-269 PNDAESATTNT
+269 PNDAERATTNT

-320 TLAQRLFADKGIL
+320 TLTQSLFADKGIL

-338 VLLGILQNLLDG
+338 VRNERVLNELYRFDPEWADRVLPEKDDAVLPTRLFGEVTVDEIACDLCGICMTFCPTG
-350 GAHEQ
+350 
-355 RHGLVCLGNA
+355 
-365 FFLHAPLQFASSALT
+365 
-380 SEALSAHAGKILRVG
+380 ALSGVANEPVNSFVMLNRDIASKGELSFRANDCMACNLCLDVCPHD
-395 LVKALCNHGVF
+395 ALELQRG
-406 LLSILA
+406 I
-412 CDRLLCAAPPHGG
+412 CARDLFALEPH
-425 NHTIGAGSAAPVR
+425 TLIKR
-438 CRSAAAGLLPN
+438 
-449 QRFSSSSSS
+449 
-458 SSFLPPRTISP
+458 
-469 DGT
+469 